1 MYNLPPWLCMKCKY
15 IMMPIL
21 IQGPKQPGNDIDV
34 FMEPL
39 MEDFATLWNQG
50 VEVWDEYKRQY
61 FQLRALVF
69 VTTSDYPD
77 NDNLSG
83 HTIYRTN
90 GLHCLS
96 VKNLRS
102 PLTSAENR
110 SHTCCPVVALSLSS
124 IPICHHRLEQHSLIY
139 TVSCK
144 IQLCLL
150 LGNCPVTIVMFIS
163 NS

>member
-1 MYNLPPWLCMKCKY
+1 
-15 IMMPIL
+15 
-21 IQGPKQPGNDIDV
+21 
-34 FMEPL
+34 

-69 VTTSDYPD
+69 VTTADYPD

-96 VKNLRS
+96 VKSLRS

-110 SHTCCPVVALSLSS
+110 SHTLLSGGIVALDSNLLSS
-124 IPICHHRLEQHSLIY
+124 TRTTLTDIY
-139 TVSCK
+139 Y
-144 IQLCLL
+144 IL
-150 LGNCPVTIVMFIS
+150 
-163 NS
+163 